1 VIRLDDPAGA
11 RFKLAARSRVI
22 TGPGYGGHGEGP
34 PRRISLADAERVVL
48 QVQAADLERGGVT
61 LEMGTLDR
69 QLELSWLPH
78 CKRLSGSLEWRD
90 GQPLSGVQPYWLR
103 VVQVNQ
109 EMAWSSPV
117 FVEYTGLAADT
128 QGDG

>member
-1 VIRLDDPAGA
+1 M
-11 RFKLAARSRVI
+11 
-22 TGPGYGGHGEGP
+22 
-34 PRRISLADAERVVL
+34 
-48 QVQAADLERGGVT
+48 QVQAVDLERGGVT

-90 GQPLSGVQPYWLR
+90 EQPLSGGQPYWLR
-103 VVQVNQ
+103 VVQANQ

-117 FVEYTGLAADT
+117 FVEYTGLGAGT
-128 QGDG
+128 QGG